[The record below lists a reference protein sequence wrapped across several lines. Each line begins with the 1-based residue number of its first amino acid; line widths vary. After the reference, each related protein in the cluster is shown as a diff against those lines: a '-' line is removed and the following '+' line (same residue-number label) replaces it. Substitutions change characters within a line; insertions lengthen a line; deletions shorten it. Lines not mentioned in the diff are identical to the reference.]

1 MPCALFSQQ
10 RARTLSQAGRPLS
23 ARSAV
28 QIFAPMM
35 TVTPPDDLKHFIAE
49 HGLFEGFT
57 RNDNPGYVVLW
68 AIEDI
73 AQQNAAIEMDAY
85 APGFLAFAGNGGGEV
100 LAFDAAGAVYM
111 MPLIGMEPEQA
122 IKIAGSFSE
131 FAETFELSAE

>member
-1 MPCALFSQQ
+1 
-10 RARTLSQAGRPLS
+10 
-23 ARSAV
+23 
-28 QIFAPMM
+28 M